1 MPRDIIR
8 VEPLSTFIER
18 FKAPISIVTRHGDTI
33 YISGLPPFDSET
45 GAVFEGPIE
54 EQMEIVMRQL
64 KTCLDAA
71 GSSLEQVLRCTLYC
85 TSSAHYA
92 AVNAIYARWFP
103 VDAPARTFVQ
113 VAGWP
118 GPFDVEV
125 ECIAAV

>member
-18 FKAPISIVTRHGDTI
+18 FNAPISIVTRHRDTI
-33 YISGLPPFDSET
+33 YISGLPPFDPAT
-45 GAVFEGPIE
+45 GEVVGGPIE
-54 EQMEIVMRQL
+54 RQMEIVMQQL
-64 KTCLDAA
+64 KLCLETA
-71 GSSLEQVLRCTLYC
+71 GSSFEQVLRCTLFC

-92 AVNAIYARWFP
+92 TVNAIYARYFA
-103 VDAPARTFVQ
+103 VDPPARTFVQ

-118 GPFDVEV
+118 GKFDVEV

>member
-1 MPRDIIR
+1 MARDIIR

-18 FKAPISIVTRHGDTI
+18 FKAPISVVTRHRDTI
-33 YISGLPPFDSET
+33 YISGLPPFDPAT
-45 GAVFEGPIE
+45 GEVFDGPIE
-54 EQMEIVMRQL
+54 RQMEIVMEQL
-64 KTCLDAA
+64 KLCLAAA

-92 AVNAIYARWFP
+92 TVNAIYARYFP
-103 VDAPARTFVQ
+103 ADPPARTFVQ

-118 GPFDVEV
+118 GRFDVEV